1 MHNAIA
7 SSNSWKHSL
16 TELAAGL
23 ALARTGTPELIAWAA
38 AALAQG
44 EDTPSL
50 RRLAGCYAQDAFFDT
65 LPWFRR
71 CLTEMRIHLP
81 DSDRLLSD
89 YASLLARRIQSGEQ
103 EALAGLR
110 EMISLNY
117 SRQQSDP
124 LLGPL
129 SDLLAAAEL
138 QADELGSYAWLYP
151 EFASMPLTEL
161 IREECRLYLA
171 LRDETVDE
179 LLTSSWCLSC
189 GQREKALVQPRLQ
202 GWAQTLWRRVCGNQ
216 AELRTSCPHCGSE
229 ELLPLT
235 RLAGRQKYLAARA
248 SQTAAKS
255 LTEEISA

>member
-1 MHNAIA
+1 MHHAIA

-16 TELAAGL
+16 TALAAGL
-23 ALARTGTPELIAWAA
+23 VLERAGTPELIAWAV
-38 AALAQG
+38 AALEQG

-50 RRLAGCYAQDAFFDT
+50 RRLAGCYAQDSFFDT
-65 LPWFRR
+65 LPWFRQSLR
-71 CLTEMRIHLP
+71 EMGIELP
-81 DSDRLLSD
+81 EPDRLLSD
-89 YASLLARRIQSGEQ
+89 YASLLAGRIQAGEQ

-110 EMISLNY
+110 EMIGLNY

-151 EFASMPLTEL
+151 EFATLPLAEL

-171 LRDETVDE
+171 LRDQAVDE

-202 GWAQTLWRRVCGNQ
+202 GWAQELWRRVCGNQ
-216 AELRTSCPHCGSE
+216 AELRASCPHCGSE

-235 RLAGRQKYLAARA
+235 RLAGRQKYLAAE
-248 SQTAAKS
+248 QTAQ
-255 LTEEISA
+255 TRSAQERSA